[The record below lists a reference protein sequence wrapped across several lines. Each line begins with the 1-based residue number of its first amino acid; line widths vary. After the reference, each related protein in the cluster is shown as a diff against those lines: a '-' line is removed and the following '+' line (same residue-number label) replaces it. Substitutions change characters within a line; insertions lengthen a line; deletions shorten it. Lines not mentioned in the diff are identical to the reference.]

1 MLLVLAEAKLGE
13 GTLET
18 ARAAFEPMITASRA
32 EDGCISYAYAQDVLD
47 PSVLHITEKWQD
59 EEALATHF
67 ATPHMAEFQEA
78 LGQLDVTI
86 TELAKYQTDGGQ
98 PLR

>member
-1 MLLVLAEAKLGE
+1 MLLVLATAKLGE
-13 GTLET
+13 GALAT
-18 ARAAFEPMITASRA
+18 ARPAFEAMITASRA

-47 PSVLHITEKWQD
+47 PSILHITEKWKD
-59 EEALATHF
+59 EEALALHF
-67 ATPHMAEFQEA
+67 ATPHMAEFQAA
-78 LGQLDVTI
+78 LSQLDVAI